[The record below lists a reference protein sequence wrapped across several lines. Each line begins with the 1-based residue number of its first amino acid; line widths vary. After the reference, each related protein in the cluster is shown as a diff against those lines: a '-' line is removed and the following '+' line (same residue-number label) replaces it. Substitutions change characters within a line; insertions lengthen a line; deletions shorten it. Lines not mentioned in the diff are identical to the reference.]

1 MHAAPGV
8 HTLPPSGQLG
18 AGCSSHDTGRW
29 HPRWQLC
36 TLQQSLLQSM
46 PEHRL
51 LVPQGVGHTG
61 RHYPRSTVPFL
72 GKESTSIRRQKPTW
86 DNFSL
91 TRDIVIDRKLLFQE
105 RQMISTRAVQAISKW
120 VLWGGVSG
128 GGRPPGVQHGL
139 CPPFLSFRTKV
150 GEKGCR
156 QSTFPLGF
164 EPEHRG
170 RHSRI

>member
-1 MHAAPGV
+1 MQPRECIHSLPAA
-8 HTLPPSGQLG
+8 SSE

-120 VLWGGVSG
+120 VLCVG
-128 GGRPPGVQHGL
+128 GGYQEVEGL
-139 CPPFLSFRTKV
+139 LGCSMDSAHPSYLSEPR
-150 GEKGCR
+150 
-156 QSTFPLGF
+156 LGRRDAGSL
-164 EPEHRG
+164 PSH
-170 RHSRI
+170 